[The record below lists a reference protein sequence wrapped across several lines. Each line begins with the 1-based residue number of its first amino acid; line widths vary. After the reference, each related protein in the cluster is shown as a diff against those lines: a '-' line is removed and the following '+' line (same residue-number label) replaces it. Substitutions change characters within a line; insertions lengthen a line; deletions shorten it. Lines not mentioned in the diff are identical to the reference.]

1 MAKSLHCTNYYRGFA
16 LGRGKKA
23 RFRWLLTLPLWKNKK
38 NNLKKKE
45 RKLISPRGLLL
56 GFVRCLNKVHPDE
69 SRCCCCSLTLHPN
82 IRDRVR
88 LLQMT
93 LHWHMTGERHFKFLT
108 GRDIS
113 PKPSH
118 QADSTRARRSAA
130 SHSEPRCNLDESR
143 GSWRGRVGPVVP
155 VNGRAAP
162 LKREVYSCFICSF
175 IFTFTL
181 R

>member
-1 MAKSLHCTNYYRGFA
+1 
-16 LGRGKKA
+16 
-23 RFRWLLTLPLWKNKK
+23 
-38 NNLKKKE
+38 
-45 RKLISPRGLLL
+45 
-56 GFVRCLNKVHPDE
+56 
-69 SRCCCCSLTLHPN
+69 
-82 IRDRVR
+82 
-88 LLQMT
+88 MT

-118 QADSTRARRSAA
+118 QADSTRALRSAA

-143 GSWRGRVGPVVP
+143 GSWRGRVGPVIP

-181 R
+181 RLRLKSRLLPVRCHIVQRLSTASVTHSYSVSLPTNPPRLSLCPRASFDWAVKFGRKAQQESYKKSTQRLTQERLSIILWVCVEIVVVVVE